1 MKVEMLSI
9 FILTLLLK
17 NQGIFFIL
25 LLYSHMFK
33 NKIVINS
40 RSLFER
46 LWLLIVWIIVMD
58 IVGTDLIDIILF
70 LNWIIIREIV
80 LYIK

>member
-1 MKVEMLSI
+1 MKKKIDKIIEKIGVTNITTLKNEEINMPVEMLSI

-46 LWLLIVWIIVMD
+46 L
-58 IVGTDLIDIILF
+58 
-70 LNWIIIREIV
+70 
-80 LYIK
+80 

>member
-1 MKVEMLSI
+1 MTIEILSI

-46 LWLLIVWIIVMD
+46 LWLLVVWIIAMS
-58 IVGTDLIDIILF
+58 IMKTNLIDIILF
-70 LNWIIIREIV
+70 LNWVIIREIM

>member
-1 MKVEMLSI
+1 MLSI

-17 NQGIFFIL
+17 NQGIFLIL

-46 LWLLIVWIIVMD
+46 LWFLIVWIVVMN
-58 IVGTDLIDIILF
+58 IMETNLIDIILF

-80 LYIK
+80 YNVFF

>member
-1 MKVEMLSI
+1 
-9 FILTLLLK
+9 
-17 NQGIFFIL
+17 
-25 LLYSHMFK
+25 MFK

-46 LWLLIVWIIVMD
+46 LWLLIVWIIAMD
-58 IVGTDLIDIILF
+58 IMGTNLIDIILF